1 MAKEIDRDRLEL
13 RGSKSS
19 ATFKRSFAGPLDIY
33 SYYDSLYD
41 AEQYAQKSPVAYV
54 GQLLVVSNINDGGV
68 PEIYKIIDIQGT
80 LAPVGEGELP
90 IATVNS
96 VGVVKPDG
104 TSVTIT
110 QDGTISATGGGS
122 VTVDDQ
128 LSTTS
133 TNPVQ
138 NKVITNRINQ
148 LAANDLNISLNGTT
162 LVFTR
167 QGQ

>member
-54 GQLLVVSNINDGGV
+54 GQLLVVLNDGGV
-68 PEIYKIIDIQGT
+68 PEVYKIVDIQGT

-90 IATVNS
+90 IATVDS

-104 TSVTIT
+104 TSVTIA

-148 LAANDLNISLNGTT
+148 LAANDLNISLNGNT